1 MRKMMIL
8 GVLSVCVLLA
18 SSAWAQKARIEIAP
32 KYPTNFGRQQAN
44 DPWAAGSY
52 LNPMQVRDR
61 STGQTWT
68 VRPKYPD
75 FGDRSGTFAPGT
87 YLNPWTVEEK

>member
-1 MRKMMIL
+1 MRKSIVFL
-8 GVLSVCVLLA
+8 AVLLTVLLVG
-18 SSAWAQKARIEIAP
+18 SVWAQKARYEIAP

-52 LNPMQVRDR
+52 LNPYQIKDK
-61 STGQTWT
+61 STGQNWT

-75 FGDRSGTFAPGT
+75 FGDRSGAFAPGS
-87 YLNPWTVEEK
+87 YLNPMVIEEK